1 MKKILVLAPH
11 PDDETLGCGGT
22 LLKHQNSKDKIFCIF
37 LTNLKKNHKMYKK
50 KIEEIKR
57 VSKAYRFDDYFIG
70 KFNPST
76 LEDIP
81 KQDIISYLQK
91 IINKIK
97 PDKLLIPFPYDAHHD
112 HRISF
117 ECMTVFFKSF
127 RYSFIKEVWMYET
140 LSETNFTE
148 NYTKQF
154 FQPNTWVDITD
165 FYQKKIKIFS
175 NYASEYDLSPHPRSF
190 EAIKSLA
197 VLRGSYSNVKYA
209 EAFQIIKNI
218 L

>member
-1 MKKILVLAPH
+1 MAQYVLQDNSDKRLYFELAKDLSEKYINKYPDSVEFLYWNLANMSNWAKLVGLRAISK
-11 PDDETLGCGGT
+11 LGGA
-22 LLKHQNSKDKIFCIF
+22 
-37 LTNLKKNHKMYKK
+37 
-50 KIEEIKR
+50 EE
-57 VSKAYRFDDYFIG
+57 
-70 KFNPST
+70 
-76 LEDIP
+76 
-81 KQDIISYLQK
+81 K
-91 IINKIK
+91 IINKVK

-165 FYQKKIKIFS
+165 FYEKKIKIFHMICQ
-175 NYASEYDLSPHPRSF
+175 NYLMF
-190 EAIKSLA
+190 
-197 VLRGSYSNVKYA
+197 
-209 EAFQIIKNI
+209 IIKNGKVGEI
-218 L
+218 F